1 MLFTSDKE
9 PHSPPLLAMLATKSG
24 NLLTIIYAVSERKA
38 LLTEAQPIK
47 DIGLVV
53 GDEPGWRS
61 IPISINQ

>member
-1 MLFTSDKE
+1 
-9 PHSPPLLAMLATKSG
+9 MLATKSG